1 MKRRATLYDWPK
13 ISLNFINQTT
23 RYIKSPVLTYWKASP
38 ALCVD
43 HWRFATSYDWST
55 GLLAFVEISPFAR
68 FQPFNLPDIAL
79 LKKIYRHENEIIC
92 QIFIILIDIEFIT
105 ETMKIKTII
114 KEGIH
119 VAFIAGLSHLRS
131 LGSFW
136 LSIKPKFRKKERK
149 INKSS
154 RGCKPARRKLQFLSG
169 NFSFSSS
176 RMWKLTE
183 LFR

>member
-13 ISLNFINQTT
+13 ISLNFINQTR
-23 RYIKSPVLTYWKASP
+23 RYIKSPASP
-38 ALCVD
+38 NLLKSLSCALCRQLI
-43 HWRFATSYDWST
+43 WRFATSYDWST

-114 KEGIH
+114 NTCSIH
-119 VAFIAGLSHLRS
+119 SRLKSFALSRD
-131 LGSFW
+131 
-136 LSIKPKFRKKERK
+136 R
-149 INKSS
+149 
-154 RGCKPARRKLQFLSG
+154 QFLIIT
-169 NFSFSSS
+169 
-176 RMWKLTE
+176 KTKI
-183 LFR
+183 